1 MPDTV
6 SLRNFEVEGF
16 RAIRRLA
23 IPEFGRVNLFVGKN
37 NAGKTSLLE
46 AIRLYLHRNTRSITA
61 VIYETVRAHSEFR
74 PVSFGR
80 GRGELEPGDVQ
91 SAVDA
96 VESLFHGSFDEASLH
111 PIRMTQ
117 EAIVPEE
124 LSIWLPWDGVS
135 ARDGELAEGT
145 DRPVLIDPYIEVL
158 ELRSESTTTEVPL
171 EWFMRRLPVSRPA
184 LRNPAIMLG
193 ASGLSPHQTRQMW
206 DRVAVAGQEI
216 LVEEALRIIVP
227 DLERI
232 LLVGES
238 GNRSVLLKLKG
249 STRPVPMQGMGDG
262 VNRVFGIAVAL
273 ILSRGG
279 ALLVDEVE
287 NGVHYSIQEEMWSA
301 IFSLAS
307 KFDVQVFATSHS
319 WDAVLGF
326 QLAANQSAADG
337 MLYRLERADGG
348 VYAERYTEQEVA
360 VAAAQSVEVR

>member
-1 MPDTV
+1 
-6 SLRNFEVEGF
+6 
-16 RAIRRLA
+16 
-23 IPEFGRVNLFVGKN
+23 
-37 NAGKTSLLE
+37 
-46 AIRLYLHRNTRSITA
+46 
-61 VIYETVRAHSEFR
+61 VIYETVRAHTEFR
-74 PVSFGR
+74 PVSFAR

-96 VESLFHGSFDEASLH
+96 VESLFHGSFDEESLH

-117 EAIVPEE
+117 ETVVPQA
-124 LSIWLPWDGVS
+124 LSIWLPWDGDS
-135 ARDGELAEGT
+135 ARNGEIAEGT

-184 LRNPAIMLG
+184 LRNPGIMLG

-206 DRVAVAGQEI
+206 DRVAVAGQEV

-227 DLERI
+227 NLERI

-238 GNRSVLLKLKG
+238 GHRSVLLKLKG
-249 STRPVPMQGMGDG
+249 TMRPVPMQGMGDG

-273 ILSRGG
+273 ILARGG

-287 NGVHYSIQEEMWSA
+287 NGVHYSIQEELWSA
-301 IFSLAS
+301 IFSLAA

-326 QLAANQSAADG
+326 QSAANQSPADG
-337 MLYRLERADGG
+337 MLYRLERELDGG

-360 VAAAQSVEVR
+360 VAAAQNVEVR